1 MNKSLTVRFL
11 NKQIMNYIGKL
22 NNENLETAKRFA
34 NKFKNDFMIQENKIY
49 ATPFIAERFLKKM
62 KLL

>member
-1 MNKSLTVRFL
+1 
-11 NKQIMNYIGKL
+11 MNYIGKL

-34 NKFKNDFMIQENKIY
+34 NKFKNDFMIQEKKIY